1 MEEEDIG
8 YTIEEA
14 IAEASRCLKCGKPMC
29 RTGCPI
35 ENDIPSFNRALSLGN
50 IGEAHEIIAQR
61 SNLPAICG
69 RVCPHEKQ
77 CEGHCI
83 LNNKGKP
90 IRIGKI
96 ERFIADFHAQM
107 KLAHEKLPAK
117 TRGKVAVIGSG
128 PAGLTVAG
136 DLAREG
142 FNVVVYESEA
152 EPGGILLYGI
162 PDFRLP
168 KDVVRR
174 EIKNIESLGVTFT
187 TNTMVGKDVSIKQL
201 LEEQGFDAVFIG
213 TGTALARGL
222 NLSGEDLKGVVQ
234 SNYLLHMVR
243 LFNDGKVNRSEVPVD
258 EGDDVIVIGAGN
270 VAMDAARTAIRMK
283 AKSVTV
289 CYRKTIDD
297 MKASRAEYD
306 GAIKDGVVF
315 LWQHTPVSFEG
326 EGGKLKGFKV
336 STPEGEKVIKADKV
350 LLAVGSRPAAHIVA
364 GTPDIAVNEAGYFIT
379 KEKPYGMT
387 SMHGVFAGGD
397 IVHQP
402 ATVVLAMKE
411 AKKVAS
417 GIASYVDAKKLLEEC

>member
-8 YTIEEA
+8 YTIKEA
-14 IAEASRCLKCGKPMC
+14 IAEARRCLKCGKPQC

-35 ENDIPSFNRALSLGN
+35 ENNIPAFNLALSQGN
-50 IGEAHEIIAQR
+50 FGEAHSIIAER

-83 LNNKGKP
+83 LNNKGAP

-96 ERFIADFHAQM
+96 ERFIADFHADM

-136 DLAREG
+136 DLARQG

-174 EIKNIESLGVTFT
+174 EIKNIESLGVNFV
-187 TNTMVGKDVSIKQL
+187 TNTTVGRDTTISQL
-201 LEEQGFDAVFIG
+201 FEQGFDAVFIG
-213 TGTALARGL
+213 TGTALARSL
-222 NLSGEDLKGVVQ
+222 NLPGEDLKGVVQ

-243 LFNDGKVNRSEVPVD
+243 LFNDGKVGRSEVPVD
-258 EGDDVIVIGAGN
+258 EGDRVIVIGAGN

-283 AKSVTV
+283 AASVTV

-297 MKASRAEYD
+297 MKAARAEYD

-315 LWQHTPVSFEG
+315 LWQHTPVCFEG
-326 EGGKLKGFKV
+326 ENGKLTGFRV
-336 STPEGEKVIKADKV
+336 STPEGEKVIAADKV
-350 LLAVGSRPAAHIVA
+350 LLAVGSRPASQIVA
-364 GTPDIAVNEAGYFIT
+364 GTPDIAVNESGYFIT

-402 ATVVLAMKE
+402 ATVVLAMRE
-411 AKKVAS
+411 AKKVAV
-417 GIASYVDAKKLLEEC
+417 GIASYVDAKKLLAE

>member
-1 MEEEDIG
+1 MEEEVQG
-8 YTIEEA
+8 YTIAEA
-14 IAEASRCLKCGKPMC
+14 ITEARRCLNCAKPLC

-35 ENDIPSFNRALSLGN
+35 ENDIPAFNHALSLGN
-50 IGEAHEIIAQR
+50 IGEARNIIAQR

-77 CEGHCI
+77 CEGHCV
-83 LNNKGKP
+83 LNHKNAP
-90 IRIGKI
+90 IKIGMI
-96 ERFIADFHAQM
+96 ERFIADFDAEM
-107 KLAHEKLPAK
+107 KLSKEKLVPK
-117 TRGKVAVIGSG
+117 NRGKIAVVGSG

-136 DLAREG
+136 DLARQG

-174 EIKNIESLGVTFT
+174 EVKNIEALGVTFI
-187 TNTMVGKDVSIKQL
+187 TNSMVGKDVTIKQL
-201 LEEQGFDAVFIG
+201 FEQGFDAIFIG
-213 TGTALARGL
+213 TGTSLARGL
-222 NLSGEDLKGVVQ
+222 GLPGEELKGVVQ

-243 LFNDGKVNRSEVPVD
+243 LFNDGKVSRKEVPVD

-270 VAMDAARTAIRMK
+270 VAMDAARTAVRMN

-289 CYRKTIDD
+289 CYRKTEEF
-297 MKASRAEYD
+297 MKAARAEYD

-315 LWQHTPVSFEG
+315 KWEHVPVGFEG
-326 EGGKLKGFKV
+326 KDGKLTGFRV
-336 STPEGEKVIKADKV
+336 NTPEGEKVIPANKV
-350 LLAVGSRPAAHIVA
+350 LLAIGSRPAAQIVV
-364 GTPDIAVNEAGYFIT
+364 GTPDIEVNEAGYFIT

-387 SMHGVFAGGD
+387 SLHGVFAGGD

-402 ATVVLAMKE
+402 ATVVLAMRE
-411 AKKVAS
+411 AKKVAV
-417 GIASYVDAKKLLEEC
+417 GIAEYVDAKKLLAE